1 MLFCLKG
8 RKMKVENIGSKRLT
22 LKLIIYIFTLSVFF
36 TLIQS
41 GVGLKKEY
49 DDKIKRIDNS
59 INIIEKNFLN
69 KLAQTFWAMDEL
81 GLKIELNSLLGL
93 PGVDYVEI
101 LEKNKTLLKMGKK
114 YKHGIKNKYFDLKYK
129 NVESEALLGKL
140 YVQLSY
146 FRIKKEVIHDIL
158 YVIVEEFIKY
168 FVLTLVL
175 LFVVQKLI
183 MRHLVDMAEFVRG
196 FQVENLDTPLI
207 LDKKINKNK
216 PDVLDEV
223 SLAINQ
229 MRKKLMI
236 FIDQKNETQKEIQ
249 NLNKTLELKVE
260 LRTQLLTEKTDTVK
274 DLLNN
279 AAQGFLSFDK
289 DFLIDGEYSVEC
301 EKLLG
306 KDLRGKDISL
316 LLFNKNEKK
325 IDFFKET
332 MMDALN
338 EKNELTSSLM
348 LSLLPTELII
358 NKRAIVINYKIL
370 SNNNFMLILT
380 NVTDKKK
387 LQTKIKKEQNTL
399 KMIIS
404 IIGDSLQF
412 YETNESFKQFCKDSV
427 LYINPTHS
435 SDENANT
442 LHALLHTFKG
452 LFAQLYMI
460 NTTKRIH
467 DIESKIIEF
476 TENNEAN
483 ITLKNLIESLELENS
498 MDEDLKIIAQTLGEN
513 FLTEHNYIK
522 IDEELINKLEG
533 KILAFCSLSLE
544 QKEECDNI
552 LYDIKK
558 IKNKS
563 LKYYLSIYPKLSHQ
577 LCLSLN
583 KSIHPF
589 EISGQNNIFVS
600 AKFKPFINSL
610 IHVFRNSCDHGIETK
625 EVRNSLGKN
634 GVGTIGCE
642 FKLLDDNLYID
653 IYDDGKGIELN
664 SLKSKIIQNNLST
677 QEELNSLSK
686 DEIISFIFDSNLST
700 QESISHLSG
709 RGVGLS
715 CVKSELEKLNGSVS
729 VETQLNKG
737 TKFSFVM
744 PFDE

>member
-1 MLFCLKG
+1 
-8 RKMKVENIGSKRLT
+8 
-22 LKLIIYIFTLSVFF
+22 
-36 TLIQS
+36 
-41 GVGLKKEY
+41 
-49 DDKIKRIDNS
+49 
-59 INIIEKNFLN
+59 
-69 KLAQTFWAMDEL
+69 
-81 GLKIELNSLLGL
+81 
-93 PGVDYVEI
+93 

-207 LDKKINKNK
+207 LDKKINKNR